1 MPQFDYF
8 PSLYPLPRWVYAT
21 LAQVSAL
28 QYKAAGKECFV
39 NNTNQWL
46 GLAMYASYFGLFL
59 DFFVRA
65 YCCGKKPKAKTT
77 AGGIKSAG
85 NKKAD

>member
-1 MPQFDYF
+1 MLGDTTPASF
-8 PSLYPLPRWVYAT
+8 PALCLNVVTPT
-21 LAQVSAL
+21 QVAVL
-28 QYKAAGKECFV
+28 QYKAAGKECYV
-39 NNTNQWL
+39 NNTNSWL

-65 YCCGKKPKAKTT
+65 YCCGKKSKAKAT
-77 AGGIKSAG
+77 AGGINSAG